1 MLLLLAVIKR
11 SAVNFFLSL
20 LQECCDDAASTVQ
33 QLSDRC
39 TRLERALSEVKSGV
53 SRMLTKSNHENNY
66 ETLKNINDKLER
78 LIYDEKCDDSERVCV
93 DASTETDFEDVVRKY
108 EEEKRELVA
117 KCAELEN
124 CIELLKGEY
133 EKCEDYWASKLDE
146 ERQMYDQEQ
155 AQHADKLNELI
166 AKVTE
171 YEEQFALQDNRL
183 PPIEEKDLEKQFTD
197 LEQEF
202 EEYKE
207 HTEFQL
213 EEKNKE
219 IEMLKQ
225 LMENAS
231 INRQTAAVAV
241 QVDTVDEKLSNLSN
255 HVVESTNLFSA
266 DAMPFG
272 WTPSSEPESLNVLDT
287 PASQQNQRD
296 YVNPAFLWN
305 KERQQQQ
312 QQEAAPWES
321 PFVPSTST
329 PCRPKRTRKHERQSV
344 LYKKTN
350 HDREGV
356 KSKGEEAQMCT
367 LPISTIHNLNGRLH
381 HLEQRCRHLQM
392 VLKQQHYYAE
402 QMLQRKF
409 FWVKLVVRCVAV
421 VGITASVTATAV
433 KTQILNFFK
442 NLHFI
447 FNC

>member
-1 MLLLLAVIKR
+1 
-11 SAVNFFLSL
+11 
-20 LQECCDDAASTVQ
+20 
-33 QLSDRC
+33 
-39 TRLERALSEVKSGV
+39 
-53 SRMLTKSNHENNY
+53 MLTKTDHETNY
-66 ETLKNINDKLER
+66 ETLKSINDKLER
-78 LIYDEKCDDSERVCV
+78 LIYEEKCDENKKI
-93 DASTETDFEDVVRKY
+93 DASTETDFEDVVRRF
-108 EEEKRELVA
+108 EEEKKELMA

-146 ERQMYDQEQ
+146 ERQMFDQEQ

-207 HTEFQL
+207 NTEFQL

-225 LMENAS
+225 LMEKAS
-231 INRQTAAVAV
+231 LNREKTTIAI
-241 QVDTVDEKLSNLSN
+241 QVDTIDEKLSNLSN

-266 DAMPFG
+266 DALPFG
-272 WTPSSEPESLNVLDT
+272 WTPSSEPESLT
-287 PASQQNQRD
+287 SQNA
-296 YVNPAFLWN
+296 AFLWN
-305 KERQQQQ
+305 KEKP
-312 QQEAAPWES
+312 A
-321 PFVPSTST
+321 PSTST

-350 HDREGV
+350 HDREAV
-356 KSKGEEAQMCT
+356 KSKVEEGQMCT
-367 LPISTIHNLNGRLH
+367 LPLNTIHSLNGRLH
-381 HLEQRCRHLQM
+381 HLEQRCRHLQV

-402 QMLQRKF
+402 QMLQRKLF
-409 FWVKLVVRCVAV
+409 CLKHNKL
-421 VGITASVTATAV
+421 
-433 KTQILNFFK
+433 KTWLYFQKNQFK
-442 NLHFI
+442 KS
-447 FNC
+447 